1 MSAWVDSAGCH
12 IATYHVALGE
22 RDLLAPHERQ
32 SLESEHLP
40 ASQLPRV
47 AYEVDDIVG
56 EDPRILARLDDEGE
70 LQCAT

>member
-12 IATYHVALGE
+12 IATHHVALGE

-40 ASQLPRV
+40 ASHLACV
-47 AYEVDDIVG
+47 AYDIPVMR
-56 EDPRILARLDDEGE
+56 ETLADGGRDG
-70 LQCAT
+70 APTRTIGAV

>member
-1 MSAWVDSAGCH
+1 MSAGVDSAGCH
-12 IATYHVALGE
+12 VAAQQVALGE

-32 SLESEHLP
+32 SLESEDLP
-40 ASQLPRV
+40 ASQLARV
-47 AYEVDDIVG
+47 AYEVDDKVG